1 MAFKSKNKNPHNV
14 WRSRNLHAL
23 VQAGIPT
30 RIANDD
36 RRFWNLV
43 EEADESMYGLN
54 GWTVDWLTQ
63 DQASDLFGMLTGFLG
78 EGCQLELLDALR
90 RKLGLPQP

>member
-1 MAFKSKNKNPHNV
+1 MAFRAKNKNAHNV
-14 WRSRNLHAL
+14 WRSKNLHAL
-23 VQAGIPT
+23 VQAGVPM

-54 GWTVDWLTQ
+54 GWTVDWITD
-63 DQASDLFGMLTGFLG
+63 DQASALFDLLTGFLG
-78 EGCQLELLDALR
+78 DGCRLELCDALR